1 VNSVVKLIGLADREE
16 AATNQPSLLAKAL
29 SKVTGN

>member
-16 AATNQPSLLAKAL
+16 AATNQPSFIAKAL
-29 SKVTGN
+29 TRVTGN